1 MQTLI
6 LQSSNT
12 IDLTL
17 LKELVE
23 RLNISYFFAEL
34 PPNYTITEPD
44 TEEIMF
50 AEGVNANEIVP
61 EMGISAAETFT
72 KLFQNSIIEIWK
84 YIGEN
89 SVQNA
94 DKFLEDL
101 NPVIEDIIKNPRWR
115 LL

>member
-1 MQTLI
+1 MEKRT
-6 LQSSNT
+6 
-12 IDLTL
+12 
-17 LKELVE
+17 V
-23 RLNISYFFAEL
+23 A
-34 PPNYTITEPD
+34 
-44 TEEIMF
+44 
-50 AEGVNANEIVP
+50 
-61 EMGISAAETFT
+61 FT

-101 NPVIEDIIKNPRWR
+101 NLVIEDIIKNPRWR